1 MARLV
6 GFGLLLAASA
16 ASAAAAEPPVA
27 STFALREAVMPAP
40 PPAPHIRFKFESPR
54 VDYSQAARPERKKGF
69 LAAMQV
75 MPGGYLGIGLSNKKP
90 RSSALGPDPA
100 RDGRRGG
107 KKLAL
112 KFSLDF

>member
-1 MARLV
+1 MPRML
-6 GFGLLLAASA
+6 GLGLLLAASA
-16 ASAAAAEPPVA
+16 AAAQSPVA
-27 STFALREAVMPAP
+27 SSFALRETFTP
-40 PPAPHIRFKFESPR
+40 PPRAAPEIRFRFDSPR
-54 VDYSQAARPERKKGF
+54 VDYAQAARPERKQGF

-75 MPGGYLGIGLSNKKP
+75 MPGGYLGIGMSDKKP
-90 RSSALGPDPA
+90 RRSAMGPDPA